1 MARLTRPLLR
11 LIAAVLLLQTVVA
24 PAHCLAMAAAPA
36 GMEAVICTAE
46 GMRTVHLGPDGQ
58 EMPAG
63 HEHGGFC
70 LACHALPQAAAAA
83 PPAVSE
89 PIRTAT
95 AVAWERGTTEGLPPE
110 ARGPPYRP
118 TGPPSLS

>member
-63 HEHGGFC
+63 HEEGGFC
-70 LACHALPQAAAAA
+70 LTCHALPQAAVAGA
-83 PPAVSE
+83 PVVSE
-89 PIRTAT
+89 PVRTTT
-95 AVAWERGTTEGLPPE
+95 AIAWRPGATEGLPPE

-118 TGPPSLS
+118 TGPPLLS